1 MMQNMLIGTYSQN
14 GIYTLQFRGGSL
26 YLLNTSDTFE
36 NCSYLSYSSNHIYG
50 IVEYSER
57 EVYKDGALISM
68 TSTLSNQHAFPIS
81 GKGPCFILFD
91 DIRNLLYIANYG
103 NGTIDVFLLDVN
115 GNITSSIYHKQY
127 TSHSR
132 IHHLALSEDKNMLFA
147 SDLGDN
153 KIYAYQIIFENQ
165 TLELKDLGYY
175 SFAKGTSPRHLAIYL
190 NNIYVITEDSC
201 ELYHFTFSEN
211 AGFHFVNSIS
221 IVGNDRTA
229 NDTGCA
235 IRISKDGKFIY
246 ASIRGKDCIYVFS
259 TTPELKLIQTTSCF
273 GKTPR
278 DIQFDTF
285 ENYLLCANQNS
296 RSISVFD
303 RDQKTGLLQYNNGY
317 HIDNPACIIPYEI

>member
-1 MMQNMLIGTYSQN
+1 MQNMLIGTYSQN
-14 GIYTLQFRGGSL
+14 GIYTLQFRDGSL
-26 YLLNTSDTFE
+26 SLLNRSDTFE
-36 NCSYLSYSSNHIYG
+36 NCSCLSYFSNHFYG
-50 IVEYSER
+50 IIEYSEK

-68 TSTLSNQHAFPIS
+68 TSTLSNQHAFPIL
-81 GKGPCFILFD
+81 GKGPCFILLD

-103 NGTIDVFLLDVN
+103 NGTIDVFLLDIN

-132 IHHLALSEDKNMLFA
+132 IHHLTFSEDKNILFV

-165 TLELKDLGYY
+165 TLELKELSYY
-175 SFAKGTSPRHLAIYL
+175 SFANGTSPRHLAVYL
-190 NNIYVITEDSC
+190 NNVYVITEDSC

-211 AGFHFVNSIS
+211 TGFHFENSIS

-246 ASIRGKDCIYVFS
+246 TSIRGKDCIYVFS
-259 TTPELKLIQTTSCF
+259 TTPELNLIQTISCF

-278 DIQFDTF
+278 DIQFDIF
-285 ENYLLCANQNS
+285 ENYLLCANQNLG
-296 RSISVFD
+296 SISVFD
-303 RDQKTGLLQYNNGY
+303 RNQKTGFLQYNNSY

>member
-1 MMQNMLIGTYSQN
+1 MQNMLIGTYSQN
-14 GIYTLQFRGGSL
+14 GIYTLQFRDGSL
-26 YLLNTSDTFE
+26 SLLNRSDTFE

-50 IVEYSER
+50 IIEYSER
-57 EVYKDGALISM
+57 DIYKDGALISM
-68 TSTLSNQHAFPIS
+68 TPTFSNQYAFPIS
-81 GKGPCFILFD
+81 GKGPCFILLD

-103 NGTIDVFLLDVN
+103 DGTLDVFSLDTN
-115 GNITSSIYHKQY
+115 GNIISSIYHKSY

-132 IHHLALSEDKNMLFA
+132 IHHLAFSEDKNMLFI

-165 TLELKDLGYY
+165 TLELKELSYY
-175 SFAKGTSPRHLAIYL
+175 AFPNGTSPRHLAIYQ
-190 NNIYVITEDSC
+190 NHIYVITEDSC

-211 AGFHFVNSIS
+211 TGFHFVNSIS
-221 IVGNDRTA
+221 ILGNDRRE

-235 IRISKDGKFIY
+235 IKISQDGKFIY
-246 ASIRGKDCIYVFS
+246 TSIRGKDCIYVFS
-259 TTPELKLIQTTSCF
+259 STPEVNLIQTISCF

-278 DIQFDTF
+278 DIQFDIF

-296 RSISVFD
+296 GNISIFN
-303 RDQKTGLLQYNNGY
+303 RNPKTGLLQYNNSY